1 MTQNDVN
8 CDVKCHDV
16 KNVNRIRK
24 TMLEEQ
30 AFANLAET
38 FKTLGD
44 NTRIKILYALSKG
57 ELCVHDISAVLD
69 MSVSAV
75 SHQLRILRNMKLV
88 KYRKEGKSVIYSL
101 SDDHV
106 IELIHTGYEHVV
118 E

>member
-1 MTQNDVN
+1 MPKNNDSCLVN
-8 CDVKCHDV
+8 CHDIRTVK
-16 KNVNRIRK
+16 RIQK
-24 TMLEEQ
+24 KMLDEST
-30 AFANLAET
+30 FNNLSET

-44 NTRIKILYALSKG
+44 STRIKILYALAEN

-88 KYRKEGKSVIYSL
+88 KFRKEGKSVIYSL
-101 SDDHV
+101 DDEHV
-106 IELIHTGYEHVV
+106 VRLMEMGYEHIK

>member
-1 MTQNDVN
+1 MAGNDVN

-16 KNVNRIRK
+16 KNVNRIRRK
-24 TMLEEQ
+24 MLDEDT
-30 AFANLAET
+30 FNNLAET

-44 NTRIKILYALSKG
+44 NTRIKILFALSNN

-69 MSVSAV
+69 MSISAV

-88 KYRKEGKSVIYSL
+88 KYHKEGKSVIYSL

-106 IELIHTGYEHVV
+106 IELIRTGHEHVV